1 MARGGVAV
9 DSRLV
14 AAVAARARGE
24 RFNVSAVCRDLGVS
38 PKTFYKYLDRFGA
51 DGVDGFFPRSR
62 APKSSPTLTSAA
74 VEDAVVLARKELD
87 DRGECGDNG
96 PVSIRWRL
104 QDQGMD
110 PVPSRATIARV
121 LLRRGLVVPAPRKR
135 PNASRGRRFEMKSP
149 NDMWHL
155 DGFDYRL
162 GDGTTVAVLQIGD
175 DCSRLDLADLAAVSE
190 NGADAWTVTQTAIG
204 RYGLP
209 RRVLT
214 DNGSAFN
221 GHRRGFTTALENRLR
236 ALGVTPI
243 STSNAHPQ
251 GNGKNER
258 GHSTLQRWL
267 QRQPQAD
274 DLDQLQSLLDV
285 YRAWYNNRRHQS
297 LGGLSPQQRWD
308 LADKTRPD
316 GTPIPP
322 PPMITRH
329 TVSPR
334 GAIGVDGVEIALA
347 KRHAGKT
354 ATAFRTGDHTVIFI
368 ANHNVRTLVIDR
380 THHYQPS
387 GIKPHGRPRSLRPA
401 PAPGTGVTVQ
411 RPQRSED
418 ERP

>member
-1 MARGGVAV
+1 MARDGVAV
-9 DSRLV
+9 DSKV
-14 AAVAARARGE
+14 AAAVAARTRGE
-24 RFNVSAVCRDLGVS
+24 RFNVSAVCRDLGIS
-38 PKTFYKYLDRFGA
+38 PKTFYKYLGRFRA
-51 DGVDGFFPRSR
+51 DGIEGFFPRSR

-104 QDQGMD
+104 QDQAMD
-110 PVPSRATIARV
+110 PVPSRATIARI

-135 PNASRGRRFEMKSP
+135 PNSSKLHRFEMRSP

-162 GDGTTVAVLQIGD
+162 SDATTVTVLQIGD

-190 NGADAWTVTQTAIG
+190 NSADVWTLMQTAIG

-221 GHRRGFTTALENRLR
+221 GHRRGFTAALETRLR
-236 ALGVTPI
+236 ALGVAPI
-243 STSNAHPQ
+243 STSTNHPQ
-251 GNGKNER
+251 ANGKNER
-258 GHSTLQRWL
+258 AHLTLQRWL
-267 QRQPQAD
+267 QRQPQAEN
-274 DLDQLQSLLDV
+274 LPQLQSLLTI
-285 YRAWYNNRRHQS
+285 YRPWYNNRRHQG
-297 LGGLSPQQRWD
+297 LGGLTPQQRWD
-308 LADKTRPD
+308 LADQTRPD

-322 PPMITRH
+322 PPMITHH

-334 GAIGVDGVEIALA
+334 GAIGVDGHEIGLA
-347 KRHAGKT
+347 KRYAGKT
-354 ATAFRTGDHTVIFI
+354 ATVFRTGDHTVVFI
-368 ANHNVRTLVIDR
+368 ANHNIRTLLIDR
-380 THHYQPS
+380 TRHYQPS
-387 GIKPHGRPRSLRPA
+387 GIKPTGRPRPLPTA
-401 PAPGTGVTVQ
+401 PAPRTAVQEQ
-411 RPQRSED
+411 RPQRSKN